1 RVMDCLNIAEIILAM
16 QKMRTRQT
24 PGTQAHI
31 TSATDNP
38 VMLVADAAE
47 GALRGFTE
55 METTVAVVRYAPLNA
70 LSLLIGAQVG
80 RPGTLTQCALEEAFE
95 LQIGMRGL
103 TAYAE
108 TISVYG
114 TENVFIDGDD
124 TPWSKA
130 FLASCYAS
138 RGLKMR
144 FTSGTGSE
152 VQMGA
157 AEGKSMLY
165 LEVLCIMITKG
176 AGVQGLQ
183 NGSISCIGV
192 PGAVPSGLRAIA
204 AENLVTVALDMEVA
218 SGNDQ
223 TFSHSDLRRT
233 ARTMPQF
240 FAGTDYIFSGYS
252 GTPNYDNMFAGSNW
266 DIEDQDDYLAL
277 QRDFKVDGGNRPVT
291 EDETVAVRNRAA
303 RALQAVYEE
312 FGFPPITDE
321 EVEQATYANGSKDI
335 KPRNVPEDLKAA
347 EKLLKEGITGVDVVK
362 ALAKRGYND
371 IAEKVLMMLKQR
383 VSGDYLQTS
392 AWVTKDGYVW
402 SAVNDPNEYA
412 GPMTGYQLSPERWE
426 EIKNIPW
433 AVRPEDI

>member
-1 RVMDCLNIAEIILAM
+1 
-16 QKMRTRQT
+16 
-24 PGTQAHI
+24 
-31 TSATDNP
+31 
-38 VMLVADAAE
+38 
-47 GALRGFTE
+47 
-55 METTVAVVRYAPLNA
+55 
-70 LSLLIGAQVG
+70 
-80 RPGTLTQCALEEAFE
+80 
-95 LQIGMRGL
+95 
-103 TAYAE
+103 
-108 TISVYG
+108 
-114 TENVFIDGDD
+114 
-124 TPWSKA
+124 
-130 FLASCYAS
+130 
-138 RGLKMR
+138 
-144 FTSGTGSE
+144 
-152 VQMGA
+152 
-157 AEGKSMLY
+157 
-165 LEVLCIMITKG
+165 
-176 AGVQGLQ
+176 
-183 NGSISCIGV
+183 
-192 PGAVPSGLRAIA
+192 
-204 AENLVTVALDMEVA
+204 MEVA